1 MGVQI
6 SDINQEIKEK
16 NNLPSLKG
24 VFISKVTEDGS
35 AEKAGIKDGS
45 VILKVGM
52 KEVNSTAELQ
62 EEIGKRRPGDN
73 VSLTIRT
80 KKGATETVDVV
91 LRNIEGST
99 SLMNKNEISKTSA
112 LGAVF
117 VNLTDKEKKELNIAY
132 GVKIKTLNAGK
143 LKGLGVEE
151 GMIIT
156 KINNDPVESVEQL
169 TNKLSSGNRGI
180 LLEVMTKSGKK
191 DYIGFG
197 L

>member
-1 MGVQI
+1 
-6 SDINQEIKEK
+6 
-16 NNLPSLKG
+16 
-24 VFISKVTEDGS
+24 
-35 AEKAGIKDGS
+35 
-45 VILKVGM
+45 
-52 KEVNSTAELQ
+52 
-62 EEIGKRRPGDN
+62 
-73 VSLTIRT
+73 
-80 KKGATETVDVV
+80 
-91 LRNIEGST
+91 
-99 SLMNKNEISKTSA
+99 MNKNEVSKTSA
-112 LGAVF
+112 LGAIF
-117 VNLTDKEKKELNIAY
+117 VNLTEKEKKELNIAY

-169 TNKLSSGNRGI
+169 TAKLSSGNRGI

>member
-1 MGVQI
+1 
-6 SDINQEIKEK
+6 
-16 NNLPSLKG
+16 
-24 VFISKVTEDGS
+24 VT
-35 AEKAGIKDGS
+35 
-45 VILKVGM
+45 
-52 KEVNSTAELQ
+52 
-62 EEIGKRRPGDN
+62 
-73 VSLTIRT
+73 LTIRT
-80 KKGATETVDVV
+80 KKGVIETVDVI
-91 LRNIEGST
+91 LRNSEGNT
-99 SLMNKNEISKTSA
+99 SLMNKNEVSKTSA
-112 LGAVF
+112 LGAIF
-117 VNLTDKEKKELNIAY
+117 VNLTEKEKKELNIAY

-169 TNKLSSGNRGI
+169 TAKLSSGNKGI